1 MRIILLGPP
10 GAGKGTQ
17 AKSISNKLS
26 IPHIS
31 TGDIFR
37 KNISEKTPL
46 GVEAK
51 KHIDKGHLVPDGL
64 TIDII
69 KDRLDNE
76 DCIDGFLLD
85 GYPRTVYQAE
95 VLETLLEEKGECLDT
110 ALLIKVPRE
119 FILKRMTGRRVCLT
133 CGASYHVTFNPPEVD
148 GKCNLCGSS
157 LVQRA
162 DDTEDTVNERLDI
175 YDAQTEPLIKYYS
188 DKNLLSVVDGTQA
201 INSVF
206 ESICSSLGAIKS
218 DKHKK

>member
-17 AKSISNKLS
+17 AKAISNKFS

-46 GVEAK
+46 GIEAK
-51 KHIDKGHLVPDGL
+51 KHIDKGHLVPDEL

-76 DCIDGFLLD
+76 DCSNGFLLD
-85 GYPRTVYQAE
+85 GYPRTVNQGKA
-95 VLETLLEEKGECLDT
+95 LDILLEEKGNKLDT

-119 FILKRMTGRRVCLT
+119 FILERMTGRRVCLN
-133 CGASYHVTFNPPEVD
+133 CGASYHVTFNPPEMD
-148 GKCNLCGSS
+148 GKCNSCGCA

-162 DDTEDTVNERLDI
+162 DDSEDTVTERIDT
-175 YDAQTEPLIKYYS
+175 YEAQTEPLIKYYG
-188 DKNLLSVVDGTQA
+188 DKNLLSVVDGTQK

-206 ESICSSLGAIKS
+206 ESICGILGEIEK
-218 DKHKK
+218 